1 MGRGKKP
8 LAMQKGNLTV
18 EQQNKMIA
26 AEETIKVGKE
36 HLNKAPPWLK
46 DNIAKK
52 EFERIVKEF
61 EKIDVVGN
69 LDLNNIG
76 AYCNAFSDYV
86 ETTKLL
92 KKSSKI
98 VKKINKKGEKTDE
111 PNPLIKLQR
120 DYAKEMR
127 EFGRTFGL
135 TVDSRLKVAV
145 VQTTKTEEEIDSKFG
160 DI

>member
-1 MGRGKKP
+1 MSRAKKP

-26 AEETIKVGKE
+26 AEETIKIGKE
-36 HLNKAPPWLK
+36 HLSKAPSWLR
-46 DNIAKK
+46 DNVAKK

-61 EKIDVVGN
+61 DKVEIVGN
-69 LDLNNIG
+69 LDINNIG
-76 AYCNAFSDYV
+76 GYCNAFSDYV

-98 VKKINKKGEKTDE
+98 VKKTSAQGYEMDA
-111 PNPLIKLQR
+111 PNPLIKLQKE
-120 DYAKEMR
+120 YAKEMR
-127 EFGRTFGL
+127 EFARTCGL
-135 TVDSRLKVAV
+135 TIDSRLKVAV